1 MLSSLNLKP
10 SDIVSSKDD
19 LVLKN
24 QQFVMKG
31 IPSSPGIV
39 IGKAK
44 LLKPESVISPN
55 EKISIDLIDEEIARF
70 DVAHSTLL
78 EQFMGSLGK
87 VKNENSNI
95 IAIVETN
102 LLILTDP
109 ILKDS
114 VKTHI
119 SKGYSVESAVV
130 TEFEKQRNFLKN
142 SKDEFLRERADE
154 LDHIKQK
161 LIAVLRNKCIFY
173 EDAKDAIVVAQAL
186 TTTDFVN
193 FKDQQIKAIVTEV
206 GGITSHTSILA
217 RSFEIPA
224 VIGVREATEIIAD
237 GSSLIVDGFAG
248 LVVANPRKEIHSLYL
263 KKINEIEEHR
273 NRLGQLVKLP
283 AETLDGHKI
292 ELKANVNFLEDVRTS
307 DINGAD
313 GVGLVRSENLI
324 MELKQ
329 IPDEETQYK
338 WYREIADRAY
348 PKPVTIRVFD
358 IGSDKYSEGLPFHEE
373 NPALG
378 LRGIRFL
385 LSRKDIFETQIRA
398 ILRASSNKNIKL
410 MLPMISSLHEL
421 EHSLM
426 LINSCKQILES
437 EEILFDKNIQVGVM
451 IETPAAAM
459 IADGLAEAS
468 DFLSIGTNDLTQ
480 YTLAAD
486 RTNELVS
493 DIFDSFHPA
502 VLRLIERTIRYA
514 KKKGIPVSIC
524 GELAGHAAA
533 TDLLLGFGVDEL
545 SVAPSIILELKDRIR
560 NSSISNCRKLANEIL
575 DCSSYDEVR
584 KRLKIAITQHKF
596 VDDDLLIN
604 SN

>member
-10 SDIVSSKDD
+10 SDIISSKKE
-19 LVLKN
+19 LKKKD

-39 IGKAK
+39 IASAI
-44 LLKPESVISPN
+44 LLKPETIISPN
-55 EKISIDLIDEEIARF
+55 KRISDNKIEQEIQRF
-70 DVAHSTLL
+70 DQAHSELVK
-78 EQFMGSLGK
+78 QFMGSLGK

-109 ILKDS
+109 TLGDS
-114 VKTHI
+114 IKAYIT
-119 SKGYSVESAVV
+119 KGFSVESAVV

-142 SKDEFLRERADE
+142 SPDDFLRERADE

-173 EDAKDAIVVAQAL
+173 EDAKDSIVVAQAL
-186 TTTDFVN
+186 NTTDVVN
-193 FKDQQIKAIVTEV
+193 LKEQNVKAIVMEV
-206 GGITSHTSILA
+206 GGITSHTSILS

-224 VIGVREATEIIAD
+224 VIGVREATEIITD
-237 GSSLIVDGFAG
+237 GTTLIVDGFAG
-248 LVVANPRKEIHSLYL
+248 IVVANPKDEVLSLYL
-263 KKINEIEEHR
+263 KKINEIEEHHR
-273 NRLGQLVKLP
+273 RLGKLVKLP
-283 AETLDGHKI
+283 AETYDGHKI
-292 ELKANVNFLEDVRTS
+292 ELKANINFLEDIRTS
-307 DINGAD
+307 EVNGAD

-324 MELKQ
+324 MELKH

-338 WYREIADRAY
+338 WYREITDRAY

-385 LSRKDIFETQIRA
+385 LSRKDIFGTQIRA
-398 ILRASSNKNIKL
+398 ILRSSSNKNIRI
-410 MLPMISSLHEL
+410 MLPMISSLHEV
-421 EHSLM
+421 EQSLL
-426 LINSCKQILES
+426 LINACKQVLES
-437 EEILFDKNIQVGVM
+437 EGILFDRNIQVGVM

-459 IADGLAEAS
+459 ISDGLADAS
-468 DFLSIGTNDLTQ
+468 DFFSIGTNDLTQ

-502 VLRLIERTIRYA
+502 VLRLIDRTIRAA
-514 KKKGIPVSIC
+514 KLRGIPVSVC
-524 GELAGHAAA
+524 GELAGHAAS
-533 TDLLLGFGVDEL
+533 TDLLLGLGVDEL

-560 NSSISNCRKLANEIL
+560 NSSIQQCKKLASEIL
-575 DCSSYDEVR
+575 NCSCYSDVR
-584 KRLKIAITQHKF
+584 DQLKIAISRHDF
-596 VDDDLLIN
+596 ID
-604 SN
+604 